1 MRSKH
6 KNKRRAFLWRALAAA
21 LALSASGL
29 VRAEPT
35 EITVAM
41 QSGIG
46 YLPLL
51 IMQDK
56 KLVEMHAKRNGLGDV
71 NVKWLTIASG
81 AAMNE
86 ALLAGKVHFAAGGL
100 APLILIWAE
109 TRGTEDVKGVAALC
123 TMPIYLN
130 TSNPNIKSV
139 RDFSEKDRIALP
151 APKVSIQAVTLQ
163 MAVAQAFGEA
173 NFAKLDHLTVGKTHP
188 AAHKALLEGT
198 DGITAHFG
206 SPPFQYQQLK
216 NPKIHTVTT
225 SYDVLNGVSSFN
237 LVWATKKFHDEN
249 PKTFAAF
256 FAALKDAMA
265 LINSDPRA
273 ATEIY
278 LRVSKDKTPAPEI
291 EALLGDMLVQFTT
304 TPKGSWRYSNFMK
317 RVGTIDQSPTS
328 WKDLFFETVHEEF
341 GS

>member
-6 KNKRRAFLWRALAAA
+6 RRRAFLWRALAAA

-35 EITVAM
+35 EIVVAM

-51 IMQDK
+51 VMQDR
-56 KLVEMHAKRNGLGDV
+56 KLVEMHAKRSGLGDIK
-71 NVKWLTIASG
+71 VKWLTIASG

-86 ALLAGKVHFAAGGL
+86 GLLAGKLQFASGGL
-100 APLILIWAE
+100 VPLILAWAD
-109 TRGTEDVKGVAALC
+109 TRGKEDVKGVAALC

-130 TSNPNIKSV
+130 TSNPKVKSV
-139 RDFSEKDRIALP
+139 RDFTDKDRIALP

-163 MAVAQAFGEA
+163 MAVAQAFGDA
-173 NFAKLDHLTVGKTHP
+173 NFAKLDHLTVGMTHP
-188 AAHKALLEGT
+188 KAHKALLEET

-249 PKTFAAF
+249 PKAYAAF

-265 LINSDPRA
+265 LINSDPAA

-304 TPKGSWRYSNFMK
+304 TPKGSWRYSNFMRK
-317 RVGTIDQSPTS
+317 TGMIDQTPAS
-328 WKDLFFETVHEEF
+328 WKDLFFDDVHEEF